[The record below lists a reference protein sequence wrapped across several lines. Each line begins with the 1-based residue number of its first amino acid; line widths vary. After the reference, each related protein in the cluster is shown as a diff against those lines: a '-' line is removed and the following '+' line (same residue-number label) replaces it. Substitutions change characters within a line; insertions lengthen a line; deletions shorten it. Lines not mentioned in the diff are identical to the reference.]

1 MNETKETTQV
11 IEDDAV
17 EIDLVELFYYLRH
30 KLIWL
35 ILAFILGG
43 VIMGAI
49 SYYLI
54 TPKYEATA
62 KVYMV
67 SASTDSLIN
76 LSDLNLGTSLS
87 EDYEEMLRI
96 RPIYEKITDEL
107 DLDYDYEDFLKLI
120 DISTVGN
127 TRVLQITVET
137 KNPEESKNIANLLA
151 DNAQNYLPDLME
163 TSEPN
168 VAEYAILPEEPSSPN
183 IIKNT
188 VIGAFVA
195 LVLLGGIF
203 TVRFVADDTFKSAE
217 DVEHIF
223 GIMPLTV
230 IPESDSKELSGRKRK
245 KKKHKKRKS

>member
-1 MNETKETTQV
+1 MNEIKETTQV

-35 ILAFILGG
+35 ILVFLLGG
-43 VIMGAI
+43 TITGLI

-96 RPIYEKITDEL
+96 RPVYEKITEEL
-107 DLDYDYEDFLKLI
+107 KLDYDYEDFLKLI

-127 TRVLQITVET
+127 TRVLQISVET
-137 KNPEESKNIANLLA
+137 KDPEESKNIANLLA
-151 DNAQNYLPDLME
+151 DHAENYLPDLME

-168 VAEYAILPEEPSSPN
+168 VAEYAILPEKPSSPD
-183 IIKNT
+183 ILKNT
-188 VIGAFVA
+188 IIGAFVA
-195 LVLLGGIF
+195 LLLLGGSF
-203 TVRFVADDTFKSAE
+203 TVRFVMDDTFKSAE
-217 DVEHIF
+217 DVDHVF

-230 IPESDSKELSGRKRK
+230 IPESDSKDLKGRKRK
-245 KKKHKKRKS
+245 KKKNKKQR

>member
-1 MNETKETTQV
+1 MNEIKETTQM

-35 ILAFILGG
+35 ILVFLLGG
-43 VIMGAI
+43 TITGLI

-96 RPIYEKITDEL
+96 RPVYEKITEEL
-107 DLDYDYEDFLKLI
+107 KLDYDYEDFLKLI

-137 KNPEESKNIANLLA
+137 EDPEESKNIANLLA
-151 DNAQNYLPDLME
+151 DHAENYLPDLME

-168 VAEYAILPEEPSSPN
+168 VAEYAILPEKPSSPD
-183 IIKNT
+183 ILKNT
-188 VIGAFVA
+188 IIGAFVA
-195 LVLLGGIF
+195 LLLLGGSF
-203 TVRFVADDTFKSAE
+203 TVRFVMDDTFKSAE
-217 DVEHIF
+217 DVDHVF

-230 IPESDSKELSGRKRK
+230 IPESDSKDLKGRKRK
-245 KKKHKKRKS
+245 KKKNKKQR

>member
-1 MNETKETTQV
+1 MNERKETTQL

-35 ILAFILGG
+35 ILVFLLGG
-43 VIMGAI
+43 TITGLI
-49 SYYLI
+49 SYYLV

-96 RPIYEKITDEL
+96 RPVYEKITEEL
-107 DLDYDYEDFLKLI
+107 KLDYDYEDFLKLI

-137 KNPEESKNIANLLA
+137 EDPEESKNIANLLA
-151 DNAQNYLPDLME
+151 DHAENYLPDLME

-168 VAEYAILPEEPSSPN
+168 VAEYAILPEKPSSPD
-183 IIKNT
+183 ILKNT
-188 VIGAFVA
+188 IIGAFVA
-195 LVLLGGIF
+195 LLLLGGSF
-203 TVRFVADDTFKSAE
+203 TVRFVMDDTFKSAE
-217 DVEHIF
+217 DVDHVF

-230 IPESDSKELSGRKRK
+230 IPESDSKDLKGRKRK
-245 KKKHKKRKS
+245 KKKNKKQR

>member
-1 MNETKETTQV
+1 MNERKETTQM

-35 ILAFILGG
+35 ILVFLLGG
-43 VIMGAI
+43 TITGLI
-49 SYYLI
+49 SYYLV

-96 RPIYEKITDEL
+96 RPVYEKITEEL
-107 DLDYDYEDFLKLI
+107 KLDYDYEDFLKLI

-127 TRVLQITVET
+127 TRVLQISVET
-137 KNPEESKNIANLLA
+137 KDPEESKNIANLLA
-151 DNAQNYLPDLME
+151 DHAENYLPDLME

-168 VAEYAILPEEPSSPN
+168 VAEYAILPEKPSSPD
-183 IIKNT
+183 ILKNT
-188 VIGAFVA
+188 IIGAFVA
-195 LVLLGGIF
+195 LLLLGGSF
-203 TVRFVADDTFKSAE
+203 TVRFVMDDTFKSAE
-217 DVEHIF
+217 DVDHVF

-230 IPESDSKELSGRKRK
+230 IPESDSKDLKGRKRK
-245 KKKHKKRKS
+245 KKKNKKQR

>member
-35 ILAFILGG
+35 ILAFLLGG
-43 VIMGAI
+43 TITGLI
-49 SYYLI
+49 SYYLV

-96 RPIYEKITDEL
+96 RPVYEKITEEL
-107 DLDYDYEDFLKLI
+107 KLDYDYEDFLKLI

-127 TRVLQITVET
+127 TRVLQISVET
-137 KNPEESKNIANLLA
+137 KDPEESKNIANLLA
-151 DNAQNYLPDLME
+151 DHAENYLPDLME

-168 VAEYAILPEEPSSPN
+168 VAEYAILPEKPSSPD
-183 IIKNT
+183 ILKNT
-188 VIGAFVA
+188 IIGAFVA
-195 LVLLGGIF
+195 LLLLGGSF
-203 TVRFVADDTFKSAE
+203 TVRFVMDDTFKSAE
-217 DVEHIF
+217 DVDHVF

-230 IPESDSKELSGRKRK
+230 IPESDSKDLKGRKRK
-245 KKKHKKRKS
+245 KKKNKKQR

>member
-137 KNPEESKNIANLLA
+137 EDPEESKNIANLLA
-151 DNAQNYLPDLME
+151 DHAENYLPELME

-168 VAEYAILPEEPSSPN
+168 VAEYAILPEKPSSPD
-183 IIKNT
+183 ILKNT
-188 VIGAFVA
+188 IIGAFVA
-195 LVLLGGIF
+195 LLLLGGSF
-203 TVRFVADDTFKSAE
+203 TVRFVMDDTFKSAE
-217 DVEHIF
+217 DVDHVF

-230 IPESDSKELSGRKRK
+230 IPESDIKDLRGKKRK
-245 KKKHKKRKS
+245 KKKNKKHR

>member
-1 MNETKETTQV
+1 MNETKETTQM
-11 IEDDAV
+11 IEDDTV

-35 ILAFILGG
+35 ILVFILGG

-96 RPIYEKITDEL
+96 RPVYEKIIKQL
-107 DLDYDYEDFLKLI
+107 KLDYEYEDFLKLI

-137 KNPEESKNIANLLA
+137 KDPEESKNIANLLA
-151 DNAQNYLPDLME
+151 DHAANYLPEMME

-168 VAEYAILPEEPSSPN
+168 VAEYAILPEKPSSPD
-183 IIKNT
+183 ILKNT
-188 VIGAFVA
+188 IIGAFVA
-195 LVLLGGIF
+195 LLLLGGSF
-203 TVRFVADDTFKSAE
+203 TVRFVMDDTFKSAE
-217 DVEHIF
+217 DVDHVF

-230 IPESDSKELSGRKRK
+230 IPESDIKDLRGKKRK
-245 KKKHKKRKS
+245 KKKNKKHR

>member
-1 MNETKETTQV
+1 MSETKETIPV
-11 IEDDAV
+11 IDDDAV

-30 KLIWL
+30 KLAWL
-35 ILAFILGG
+35 ILAVILGG
-43 VIMGAI
+43 IIAGAI

-67 SASTDSLIN
+67 SASSDSLIN

-96 RPIYEKITDEL
+96 RPIYETITEELEL
-107 DLDYDYEDFLKLI
+107 DYTYEEFLKLI

-137 KNPEESKNIANLLA
+137 KDPEESKNIANLLA
-151 DNAQNYLPDLME
+151 DNAESYLPDLME
-163 TSEPN
+163 TAEPN

-183 IIKNT
+183 IPMNT
-188 VIGAFVA
+188 LIGAVIG
-195 LVLLGGIF
+195 LVLLGGSF
-203 TVRFVADDTFKSAE
+203 TVKFVMDDTLKTAE
-217 DVEHIF
+217 DVEHAF

-230 IPESDSKELSGRKRK
+230 IPESDSKELKS
-245 KKKHKKRKS
+245 KKHKKKKKR

>member
-35 ILAFILGG
+35 ILAFLLGG
-43 VIMGAI
+43 TITGLI
-49 SYYLI
+49 SYYLV

-96 RPIYEKITDEL
+96 RPVYEKITEEL
-107 DLDYDYEDFLKLI
+107 KLDYDYEDFLKLI

-127 TRVLQITVET
+127 TRVLQISVET
-137 KNPEESKNIANLLA
+137 KDPEESKNIANLLA
-151 DNAQNYLPDLME
+151 DHAENYLPDLME

-168 VAEYAILPEEPSSPN
+168 VAEYAILPEKPSSPD
-183 IIKNT
+183 ILKNT
-188 VIGAFVA
+188 IIGAFVA
-195 LVLLGGIF
+195 LLLLGGSF
-203 TVRFVADDTFKSAE
+203 TARFVMDDTFKSAE
-217 DVEHIF
+217 DVDHVF

-230 IPESDSKELSGRKRK
+230 IPESDSKDLKGRKRK
-245 KKKHKKRKS
+245 KKKNKKQR

>member
-1 MNETKETTQV
+1 MNERKETTQM

-35 ILAFILGG
+35 ILVFLLGG
-43 VIMGAI
+43 TITGLI
-49 SYYLI
+49 SYYLV

-96 RPIYEKITDEL
+96 RPVYEKITEEL
-107 DLDYDYEDFLKLI
+107 KLDYDYEDFLKLI

-137 KNPEESKNIANLLA
+137 EDPEESKNIANLLA
-151 DNAQNYLPDLME
+151 DHAENYLPDLME

-168 VAEYAILPEEPSSPN
+168 VAEYAILPEKPSSPD
-183 IIKNT
+183 ILKNT
-188 VIGAFVA
+188 IIGAFVA
-195 LVLLGGIF
+195 LLLLGGSF
-203 TVRFVADDTFKSAE
+203 TVRFVMDDTFKSAE
-217 DVEHIF
+217 DVDHVF

-230 IPESDSKELSGRKRK
+230 IPESDSKDLKGRKRK
-245 KKKHKKRKS
+245 KKKNKKQR

>member
-35 ILAFILGG
+35 ILVFLLGG
-43 VIMGAI
+43 TITGLI
-49 SYYLI
+49 SYYLL

-96 RPIYEKITDEL
+96 RPVYEKITEQL
-107 DLDYDYEDFLKLI
+107 KLDYEYEDFLKLI

-127 TRVLQITVET
+127 TRVLKITVET
-137 KNPEESKNIANLLA
+137 EDPEESKNIANLLA
-151 DNAQNYLPDLME
+151 DHAENYLPDLME

-168 VAEYAILPEEPSSPN
+168 VAEYAILPEKPSSPD
-183 IIKNT
+183 ILKNT
-188 VIGAFVA
+188 IIGAFVA
-195 LVLLGGIF
+195 LLLLGGSF
-203 TVRFVADDTFKSAE
+203 TVRFVMDDTFKSAE
-217 DVEHIF
+217 DVDHVF

-230 IPESDSKELSGRKRK
+230 IPESDSKDLKGRKRK
-245 KKKHKKRKS
+245 KKNKKHR

>member
-1 MNETKETTQV
+1 MSETKEMTQ
-11 IEDDAV
+11 IIDDDAV

-30 KLIWL
+30 KLVWL
-35 ILAFILGG
+35 ILSVILGG
-43 VIMGAI
+43 IIAGVV
-49 SYYLI
+49 SYYLL

-96 RPIYEKITDEL
+96 RPIYEKITKRL
-107 DLDYDYEDFLKLI
+107 GLDYTYEDFMELI

-137 KNPEESKNIANLLA
+137 KDPEESKNIANLLA
-151 DNAQNYLPDLME
+151 DNAESYLPDLME
-163 TSEPN
+163 TAEPN

-183 IIKNT
+183 IIMNT
-188 VIGAFVA
+188 IIGAIAA
-195 LVLLGGIF
+195 LVLLGGSF
-203 TVRFVADDTFKSAE
+203 TVKFVMDDTFKSAE
-217 DVEHIF
+217 DVEHVF

-230 IPESDSKELSGRKRK
+230 IPESDSKELKKKHKK
-245 KKKHKKRKS
+245 KKKHK

>member
-1 MNETKETTQV
+1 MNEIKETTQV

-35 ILAFILGG
+35 ILVFLLGG
-43 VIMGAI
+43 TITGLI
-49 SYYLI
+49 SYYLV

-96 RPIYEKITDEL
+96 RPVYEKITEEL
-107 DLDYDYEDFLKLI
+107 KLDYDYEDFLKLI

-137 KNPEESKNIANLLA
+137 EDPEESKNIANLLA
-151 DNAQNYLPDLME
+151 DHAENYLPDLME

-168 VAEYAILPEEPSSPN
+168 VAEYAILPEKPSSPD
-183 IIKNT
+183 ILKNT
-188 VIGAFVA
+188 IIGAFVA
-195 LVLLGGIF
+195 LLLLGGSF
-203 TVRFVADDTFKSAE
+203 TARFVMDDTFKSAE
-217 DVEHIF
+217 DVDHVF

-230 IPESDSKELSGRKRK
+230 IPESDSKDLKGRKRK
-245 KKKHKKRKS
+245 KKKNKKQR

>member
-1 MNETKETTQV
+1 MNEIKETTQV

-35 ILAFILGG
+35 ILVFLLGG
-43 VIMGAI
+43 TITGLI
-49 SYYLI
+49 SYYLV

-96 RPIYEKITDEL
+96 RPVYEKITEEL
-107 DLDYDYEDFLKLI
+107 KLDYDYEDFLKLI

-137 KNPEESKNIANLLA
+137 EDPEESKNIANLLA
-151 DNAQNYLPDLME
+151 DHAENYLPDLME

-168 VAEYAILPEEPSSPN
+168 VAEYAILPEKPSSPD
-183 IIKNT
+183 ILKNT
-188 VIGAFVA
+188 IIGAFVA
-195 LVLLGGIF
+195 LLLLGGSF
-203 TVRFVADDTFKSAE
+203 TVRFVMDDTFKSAE
-217 DVEHIF
+217 DVDHVF

-230 IPESDSKELSGRKRK
+230 IPESDSKDLKGRKRK
-245 KKKHKKRKS
+245 KKKNKKQR

>member
-1 MNETKETTQV
+1 MNEIKETTQV

-35 ILAFILGG
+35 ILVFLLGG
-43 VIMGAI
+43 TITGLI
-49 SYYLI
+49 SYYLV

-96 RPIYEKITDEL
+96 RPVYEKITEEL
-107 DLDYDYEDFLKLI
+107 KLDYDYEDFLKLI

-127 TRVLQITVET
+127 TRVLQISVET
-137 KNPEESKNIANLLA
+137 EDPEESKNIANLLA
-151 DNAQNYLPDLME
+151 DHAENYLPDLME

-168 VAEYAILPEEPSSPN
+168 VAEYAILPEKPSSPD
-183 IIKNT
+183 ILKNT
-188 VIGAFVA
+188 IIGAFVA
-195 LVLLGGIF
+195 LLLLGGSF
-203 TVRFVADDTFKSAE
+203 TARFVMDDTFKSAE
-217 DVEHIF
+217 DVDHVF

-230 IPESDSKELSGRKRK
+230 IPESDSKDLKGRKRK
-245 KKKHKKRKS
+245 KKKNKKQR

>member
-1 MNETKETTQV
+1 MSETKETTQ
-11 IEDDAV
+11 IIDDDAV

-30 KLIWL
+30 KLAWL
-35 ILAFILGG
+35 ILAVILGG
-43 VIMGAI
+43 IIAGAI

-67 SASTDSLIN
+67 SASSDSLIN

-87 EDYEEMLRI
+87 ADYEEMLRI
-96 RPIYEKITDEL
+96 RPIYETVTEKLEL
-107 DLDYDYEDFLKLI
+107 DYTYEEFLKLI

-137 KNPEESKNIANLLA
+137 KDPEESQNIANLLA
-151 DNAQNYLPDLME
+151 DNAESYLPDLME

-183 IIKNT
+183 IIMNT
-188 VIGAFVA
+188 MIGAIAA
-195 LVLLGGIF
+195 LVLLCGSF
-203 TVRFVADDTFKSAE
+203 TVKFVMDDTLKTAE
-217 DVEHIF
+217 DVEHAF

-230 IPESDSKELSGRKRK
+230 IPESDSKELKS
-245 KKKHKKRKS
+245 KKHKKKKKR

>member
-35 ILAFILGG
+35 ILVVLLGG
-43 VIMGAI
+43 TITGLI
-49 SYYLI
+49 SCYLV
-54 TPKYEATA
+54 TPQYAATA

-96 RPIYEKITDEL
+96 RPVYEKITEEL
-107 DLDYDYEDFLKLI
+107 KLDYDYEDFLKLI

-127 TRVLQITVET
+127 TRVLQISVET
-137 KNPEESKNIANLLA
+137 KDPEESKNIANLLA
-151 DNAQNYLPDLME
+151 DHAENYLPDLME

-168 VAEYAILPEEPSSPN
+168 VAEYAILPEKPSSPD
-183 IIKNT
+183 ILKNT
-188 VIGAFVA
+188 IIGAFVA
-195 LVLLGGIF
+195 LLLLGGSF
-203 TVRFVADDTFKSAE
+203 TARFVMDDTFKSAE
-217 DVEHIF
+217 DVDHVF

-230 IPESDSKELSGRKRK
+230 IPESDSKDLKGRKRK
-245 KKKHKKRKS
+245 KKKNKKQR